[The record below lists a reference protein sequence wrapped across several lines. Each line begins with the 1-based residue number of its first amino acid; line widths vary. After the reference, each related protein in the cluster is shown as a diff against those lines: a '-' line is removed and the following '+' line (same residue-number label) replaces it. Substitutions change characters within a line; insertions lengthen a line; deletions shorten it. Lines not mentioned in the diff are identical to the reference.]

1 MADGISESEEAQS
14 GIRAERP
21 SPSLPRYFSF
31 IWGAELENCPRQG
44 FISEF
49 SCSFM
54 HLYTGFG

>member
-21 SPSLPRYFSF
+21 NPSLPRYFSF

-44 FISEF
+44 FRGCLVSRD
-49 SCSFM
+49 
-54 HLYTGFG
+54 